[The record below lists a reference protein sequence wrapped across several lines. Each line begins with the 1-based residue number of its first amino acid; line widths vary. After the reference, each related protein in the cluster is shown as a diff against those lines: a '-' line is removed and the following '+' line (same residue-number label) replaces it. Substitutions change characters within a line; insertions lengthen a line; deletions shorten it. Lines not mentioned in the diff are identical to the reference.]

1 MTATLT
7 ESASDTKAAAPAERP
22 VEFVL
27 SLPEEQKRAVLSA
40 LLREVYAS
48 QGDFAAIP
56 LRDGDTDLGYLARTE
71 DMLTGCQKI
80 LLTLPREVTAHT
92 CEPIPDDLDL
102 DDCLSEE
109 EVEAIHRRVE
119 ARYAQE
125 SRAAS

>member
-7 ESASDTKAAAPAERP
+7 EPKVATPA
-22 VEFVL
+22 EFVL
-27 SLPEEQKRAVLSA
+27 SLPADQKRAVLAA
-40 LLREVYAS
+40 LLREVYAT

-56 LRDGDTDLGYLARTE
+56 LRDGDAELGYLARTAA
-71 DMLTGCQKI
+71 MLDGFQKI
-80 LLTLPREVTAHT
+80 LVTLSREDAAHM

-119 ARYAQE
+119 ARHAQE
-125 SRAAS
+125 SPAAS